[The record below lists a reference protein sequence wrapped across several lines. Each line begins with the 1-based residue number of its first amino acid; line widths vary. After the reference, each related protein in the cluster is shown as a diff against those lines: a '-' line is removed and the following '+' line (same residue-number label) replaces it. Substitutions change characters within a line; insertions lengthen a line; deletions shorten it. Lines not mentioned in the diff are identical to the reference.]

1 MRRHSGFTLVEA
13 LVVLAIIAGMV
24 GLLIPA
30 VQRVR
35 AASRKSGCL
44 NNVRQLSLAAQQQRD
59 LSSEFPIPGE
69 SWTVTLLQWME
80 ERPLMETIRAG
91 NSDATVELR
100 PPLYR
105 CPSQTDIGE
114 VKSCHYVLELG
125 RGSSKKRS
133 FSFSDLP
140 LGSPSRPWLRGLER
154 QRRQPDDN
162 NGPHSGLYN
171 RI

>member
-1 MRRHSGFTLVEA
+1 MRRYSGFTLVET
-13 LVVLAIIAGMV
+13 LVVLAIIAGMI

-59 LSSEFPIPGE
+59 LSGEFPIPHE
-69 SWTVTLLQWME
+69 SWTVTLLPWME

-91 NSDATVELR
+91 NADAAADLR
-100 PPLYR
+100 PPLYQ
-105 CPSQTDIGE
+105 CPSQPKTGQ

-125 RGSSKKRS
+125 PGSPKKRS

-140 LGSPSRPWLRGLER
+140 FGSPSRPWLRWLEHS
-154 QRRQPDDN
+154 QRQPDDN
-162 NGPHSGLYN
+162 NGPHDGLYN
-171 RI
+171 RM